1 VGDLEVKLEQIRG
14 EQVAQAERV
23 ERALTEMTAAIRSF
37 EKGMDLIKW
46 LVLAVISASL
56 GADALRLVASVLLKG
71 TP

>member
-1 VGDLEVKLEQIRG
+1 MKLEQIRG